1 MKRLRKSL
9 FFGGVVIAA
18 IAVGTVAWAYW
29 AAPGAG
35 TASATV
41 ATLATPATPTATP
54 TAGSNPV
61 HVTWS
66 PGVIAPDG
74 GAVDGYYVEHNDGS
88 SWTAACNS
96 SSSSLLAASPASC
109 DDTVTATGTYTYRVI
124 AVWRSWNST
133 SAVSAPVFVQL
144 DTIPPTTDAPGVTA
158 ANTFGTSPLFV
169 TNETLHLTDNAVDT
183 GGSGVASVEY
193 SYCTDN
199 GAGGCA
205 DALTSLGSS
214 SSSAGNW
221 PVTWATPLPADG
233 TYRIVA
239 VATDNANNVGVPS
252 SATLIAVDSSGPTAS
267 APGADAAVKFGT
279 NPMFVN
285 DENISLTDSAGD
297 GSGSGV
303 QSVTYSYC
311 TDDGAGGC
319 AGGSTVIGSS
329 ASSAGSFATPWTA
342 PLPTDGTYRITAVA
356 TDNLGN
362 AGSTS
367 SATLVAVDKTPP
379 AISRP
384 IVNGHS

>member
-9 FFGGVVIAA
+9 FFGGAVIAA
-18 IAVGTVAWAYW
+18 VAIATVAWAYW
-29 AAPGAG
+29 AAPGTG
-35 TASATV
+35 SASATV
-41 ATLATPATPTATP
+41 TTLATPATPTATP

-66 PGVIAPDG
+66 PGVIAPDL
-74 GAVDGYYVEHNDGS
+74 GAVDGYYVQHNDGS
-88 SWTAACNS
+88 GWTAACS
-96 SSSSLLAASPASC
+96 SSAASLLNASPASC

-133 SAVSAPVFVQL
+133 SAASSPVDVQL
-144 DTIPPTTDAPGVTA
+144 DNIPPTTDAPGVTA
-158 ANTFGTSPLFV
+158 ANTFGTSPLYV
-169 TNETLHLTDNAVDT
+169 TNETLNLTDNAADT
-183 GGSGVASVEY
+183 GGSGVASVAY

-205 DALTSLGSS
+205 DALTPIDAS

-252 SATLIAVDSSGPTAS
+252 SATLIGVDSSGPTAS
-267 APGADAAVKFGT
+267 APGADAVVKFGS
-279 NPMFVN
+279 NPMYVN
-285 DENISLTDSAGD
+285 NENVTLTDNAAD
-297 GSGSGV
+297 GVGSGV
-303 QSVTYSYC
+303 QTVTYSYC
-311 TDDGAGGC
+311 TDNGAGGC
-319 AGGSTVIGSS
+319 AGSSTVIGAS
-329 ASSAGSFATPWTA
+329 ANSGGSFATTWNA

-379 AISRP
+379 AVTRP